1 MYARGCSTRDVEE
14 ILKDENGNLLLS
26 KKSSISALSERLWD
40 AYEEFCEQDLS
51 KYKVIYL
58 FADAVYEAM
67 RLYKTTKEGILVAWA
82 ILEDG
87 RKILLGMKLGNKES
101 YQDWLDFFR
110 DLKKRGLNDPVLGT
124 SDGAPGLV
132 RAFEECLSKTLRQ
145 RCLVHKKMNIL
156 GKVPSEV
163 IPEIKVHLNA
173 AYYAPDLEAGK
184 ERAKEFVERYER
196 IYPSAVKC
204 FQEDL
209 EACLNHLKCPVR
221 HRKLRHYIMS
231 LLQQQYA
238 RRFAP

>member
-1 MYARGCSTRDVEE
+1 M
-14 ILKDENGNLLLS
+14 
-26 KKSSISALSERLWD
+26 
-40 AYEEFCEQDLS
+40 
-51 KYKVIYL
+51 
-58 FADAVYEAM
+58 
-67 RLYKTTKEGILVAWA
+67 
-82 ILEDG
+82 
-87 RKILLGMKLGNKES
+87 
-101 YQDWLDFFR
+101 
-110 DLKKRGLNDPVLGT
+110 LGT
-124 SDGAPGLV
+124 SDGAPGLIH
-132 RAFEECLSKTLRQ
+132 ALEECLPKTLRE